1 MWTFVRRKPLG
12 AAGRAAARRHA
23 RAGLLADG
31 VAPYGYDEADIFAR
45 LKAAER
51 GHWLGTDNLGRD
63 LLSRVIY
70 GARVS
75 MAVGFGGVAL
85 GLARRTAVGL
95 VSGYF
100 GGRLDLVLQRLVDA
114 FMCFPLLLVALTIM
128 ALLGPGLGNV
138 ILTLGLVL
146 GVRDS
151 RVIRSAVLT
160 VKAHLY
166 LEAARALGAAHA
178 GMIWPPRP
186 AEHPRADHHPG
197 HRQPGRGHPHRGG
210 AVLPGLR
217 RAAAAAV
224 VGRHALR
231 RRAWS
236 TCSARPGS
244 PSGPASRCRSRCSA
258 PTCWA
263 TRCGTCST
271 RACAAAARPV
281 GSLTLS
287 VARAVTGSPPLLG
300 WRAPS
305 NADEFRKPFRTVSY
319 SAVTRDVLVVS
330 RGIALLGLG

>member
-12 AAGRAAARRHA
+12 AAGGLVLVVMLALA
-23 RAGLLADG
+23 LLAER
-31 VAPYGYDEADIFAR
+31 VAPYGYDEADIFSR
-45 LKAAER
+45 LKAPSEA
-51 GHWLGTDNLGRD
+51 HWLGTDNLGRD

-85 GLARRTAVGL
+85 GLLLGTAVGL

-151 RVIRSAVLT
+151 RVIRSAVLS

-178 GMIWPPRP
+178 TMIGRHVLPNILAPIIILGTVNLGAIILTEAALSFLGFGVPPPRP
-186 AEHPRADHHPG
+186 SW
-197 HRQPGRGHPHRGG
+197 GG
-210 AVLPGLR
+210 MLSGAGL
-217 RAAAAAV
+217 V
-224 VGRHALR
+224 HML
-231 RRAWS
+231 
-236 TCSARPGS
+236 
-244 PSGPASRCRSRCSA
+244 
-258 PTCWA
+258 
-263 TRCGTCST
+263 
-271 RACAAAARPV
+271 
-281 GSLTLS
+281 
-287 VARAVTGSPPLLG
+287 
-300 WRAPS
+300 RAPWLALWPGVALS
-305 NADEFRKPFRTVSY
+305 L
-319 SAVTRDVLVVS
+319 AVFGANMLGDALRDVLDPRL
-330 RGIALLGLG
+330 RGGR